1 MYKNRARVIVVIN
14 RCPNFPNEK
23 KQSPEVIMFILIENN
38 KDNVKYERIV
48 VIRGGGGVTESCE
61 NFVVTY

>member
-1 MYKNRARVIVVIN
+1 MK
-14 RCPNFPNEK
+14 K
-23 KQSPEVIMFILIENN
+23 KQSPEVIMFILLENN

-48 VIRGGGGVTESCE
+48 VIRGRGVTESCE

>member
-1 MYKNRARVIVVIN
+1 
-14 RCPNFPNEK
+14 
-23 KQSPEVIMFILIENN
+23 MFILIENN

-48 VIRGGGGVTESCE
+48 VIMGRGGVTESCE